1 MYSKDINCTL
11 WTLTVLYGHKLD
23 PEDINFILGT

>member
-11 WTLTVLYGHKLD
+11 GTLTVLYGHKLD